1 MSQTVEEWVRQ
12 ISSDPL
18 PVMQRTL
25 TQVRDLLNKSSVNHN
40 RLSEVISR
48 DPGFSLYVM
57 QKLSQLPV
65 QPKEPITRISL
76 AIPML
81 GMELI
86 EQASKTLPSLEDKLK
101 GPPRRGL
108 YNCYSRAA
116 HAARYAR
123 GLAKIRNLPD
133 TDGLYTGA
141 LLHEIGEMALWSV
154 VPDEMQ
160 RVQRKILAGDDRES
174 VAKTELGCTF
184 ETLNIRLSE
193 RWQLP
198 DLIIESQGISN
209 SFLPKPLSVMLSS
222 AIARETSLGWQ
233 REKTI
238 GDLEL
243 LAEFLEIPQENA
255 ISTMHRL
262 AAEAARDLH
271 TLPLPLPGFYI
282 ISGDPKPD
290 TKPASKKSEQ
300 PAKRP
305 PQPKKAAEEKPQ
317 AAPVRKA
324 ESSADKSAPE
334 TQAPAAKQQKP
345 TAASDTPAPPAQ
357 KSNPLQEMLSS
368 ALQQMHEDLGLSRT
382 MFAMLTPDRAMIRSR
397 LVVESEQQL
406 SLKGFALDTKKPSL
420 FNILLSKPQAVILN
434 KDNAEKYLPM
444 IPQEAQEQINTSGFV
459 SMSIFIRNK
468 PVGLFY
474 ADNGLSG
481 PGVTRQQFDNFKV
494 ICQKIMKTMGGGK

>member
-12 ISSDPL
+12 ISSEPL

-25 TQVRDLLNKSSVNHN
+25 TQVRDLLNQSSVNHS

-48 DPGFSLYVM
+48 DPGFSLNVM
-57 QKLSQLPV
+57 QKLNQLPV

-86 EQASKTLPSLEDKLK
+86 EQASNTLPSLEDKLK
-101 GPPRRGL
+101 GPSRRGL

-123 GLAKIRNLPD
+123 SLAKIRNLPD

-141 LLHEIGEMALWSV
+141 LLHDIGEMALWSV
-154 VPDEMQ
+154 VPEEMQ
-160 RVQRKILAGDDRES
+160 RVRKKILSGDDRES
-174 VAKTELGCTF
+174 VAKAELGCTF
-184 ETLNIRLSE
+184 EMLNIGLSE
-193 RWQLP
+193 RWKLP
-198 DLIIESQGISN
+198 DLIKESQGISN

-222 AIARETSLGWQ
+222 ALARETSLGWQ
-233 REKTI
+233 REKTLE
-238 GDLEL
+238 DLEL

-255 ISTMHRL
+255 VSTLHRL

-271 TLPLPLPGFYI
+271 ALPLPLPGFYI
-282 ISGDPKPD
+282 ISGDPKPGK
-290 TKPASKKSEQ
+290 KPASQETQ
-300 PAKRP
+300 PPAKR
-305 PQPKKAAEEKPQ
+305 AASAKESTEKEPQ
-317 AAPVRKA
+317 AAPVQAKIPPP
-324 ESSADKSAPE
+324 DKSIPQTETTPPE
-334 TQAPAAKQQKP
+334 QQKP
-345 TAASDTPAPPAQ
+345 VPTSDTPPPPAQ
-357 KSNPLQEMLSS
+357 KSNPLQELLNN
-368 ALQQMHEDLGLSRT
+368 ALQQMHQDLGLSRT

-397 LVVESEQQL
+397 LVIESEQQL

-420 FNILLSKPQAVILN
+420 FKALLNKPQAVILN

-444 IPQEAQEQINTSGFV
+444 IPQEAKEQINTSGFV

-494 ICQKIMKTMGGGK
+494 ICQKMMKTMGGGK

>member
-1 MSQTVEEWVRQ
+1 
-12 ISSDPL
+12 
-18 PVMQRTL
+18 
-25 TQVRDLLNKSSVNHN
+25 
-40 RLSEVISR
+40 
-48 DPGFSLYVM
+48 
-57 QKLSQLPV
+57 
-65 QPKEPITRISL
+65 
-76 AIPML
+76 
-81 GMELI
+81 
-86 EQASKTLPSLEDKLK
+86 
-101 GPPRRGL
+101 
-108 YNCYSRAA
+108 
-116 HAARYAR
+116 
-123 GLAKIRNLPD
+123 KIRNLPD

-160 RVQRKILAGDDRES
+160 RVQSKILAGDDRES

-238 GDLEL
+238 GNLEL
-243 LAEFLEIPQENA
+243 LAEFLEIPQEKA
-255 ISTMHRL
+255 ISTLHRL

-282 ISGDPKPD
+282 ISGDPKP
-290 TKPASKKSEQ
+290 ASKQSEQ
-300 PAKRP
+300 PAKRSSP
-305 PQPKKAAEEKPQ
+305 AKKAAEDIPQ
-317 AAPVRKA
+317 PAPVQKP
-324 ESSADKSAPE
+324 EPSTVKSAPE
-334 TQAPAAKQQKP
+334 TQAPATKPQKP
-345 TAASDTPAPPAQ
+345 AAASDTPAPPAQ
-357 KSNPLQEMLSS
+357 KGNPLQEMLSS

-382 MFAMLTPDRAMIRSR
+382 MFAMLTPDHTMIRSR
-397 LVVESEQQL
+397 LVIESEQQL
-406 SLKGFALDTKKPSL
+406 SLKGFTLDTKKPSL
-420 FNILLSKPQAVILN
+420 FKILLNKPQAVILN

-444 IPQEAQEQINTSGFV
+444 IPQEAKEQINTSGFV

-494 ICQKIMKTMGGGK
+494 ICQKMMKTMGGGK

>member
-160 RVQRKILAGDDRES
+160 RVQSKILAGD
-174 VAKTELGCTF
+174 
-184 ETLNIRLSE
+184 
-193 RWQLP
+193 
-198 DLIIESQGISN
+198 
-209 SFLPKPLSVMLSS
+209 
-222 AIARETSLGWQ
+222 
-233 REKTI
+233 
-238 GDLEL
+238 
-243 LAEFLEIPQENA
+243 
-255 ISTMHRL
+255 
-262 AAEAARDLH
+262 
-271 TLPLPLPGFYI
+271 
-282 ISGDPKPD
+282 
-290 TKPASKKSEQ
+290 
-300 PAKRP
+300 
-305 PQPKKAAEEKPQ
+305 
-317 AAPVRKA
+317 
-324 ESSADKSAPE
+324 
-334 TQAPAAKQQKP
+334 
-345 TAASDTPAPPAQ
+345 
-357 KSNPLQEMLSS
+357 
-368 ALQQMHEDLGLSRT
+368 
-382 MFAMLTPDRAMIRSR
+382 
-397 LVVESEQQL
+397 
-406 SLKGFALDTKKPSL
+406 
-420 FNILLSKPQAVILN
+420 
-434 KDNAEKYLPM
+434 
-444 IPQEAQEQINTSGFV
+444 
-459 SMSIFIRNK
+459 
-468 PVGLFY
+468 
-474 ADNGLSG
+474 
-481 PGVTRQQFDNFKV
+481 
-494 ICQKIMKTMGGGK
+494 

>member
-12 ISSDPL
+12 ISSESI

-25 TQVRDLLNKSSVNHN
+25 TQVRDLLNKSSVNHT

-57 QKLSQLPV
+57 QKLSQLPN
-65 QPKEPITRISL
+65 QPKEPITRITL

-116 HAARYAR
+116 HAALYVRS
-123 GLAKIRNLPD
+123 LAKMRNLPD

-141 LLHEIGEMALWSV
+141 LLHDIGEMALWSV

-160 RVQRKILAGDDRES
+160 RVQNKILSGDDRES
-174 VAKTELGCTF
+174 VAKAELGCTF
-184 ETLNIRLSE
+184 ETLNIHLSE

-198 DLIIESQGISN
+198 DLIKESQGISN

-233 REKTI
+233 REKTL
-238 GDLEL
+238 GDMEL

-255 ISTMHRL
+255 ISALHRL

-271 TLPLPLPGFYI
+271 ALPLPLPGFYI
-282 ISGDPKPD
+282 ISGDPKPV
-290 TKPASKKSEQ
+290 TKSASRKAEQ
-300 PAKRP
+300 PTKHTP
-305 PQPKKAAEEKPQ
+305 PSQKAALEKPQ
-317 AAPVRKA
+317 PAPDQKTQP
-324 ESSADKSAPE
+324 STSKSPPE
-334 TQAPAAKQQKP
+334 TETPAVKQQKP
-345 TAASDTPAPPAQ
+345 AAVSDTPPAQ
-357 KSNPLQEMLSS
+357 KSNPLQEMLNS

-397 LVVESEQQL
+397 LVIESEQQL

-420 FNILLSKPQAVILN
+420 FKILLNKPQAVILN

-444 IPQEAQEQINTSGFV
+444 IPQEAKEQINTSGFV

-481 PGVTRQQFDNFKV
+481 PGVTRQQFENFKV
-494 ICQKIMKTMGGGK
+494 ICQKMMKTMGGGK